1 MDELSEVFCR
11 ISSVHQLD
19 ESEAIER
26 LTSTKSK
33 VSSHYLIKNNGE
45 IVAMV
50 PDLYEAWHAG
60 ISSWKNFKSLNKS
73 SIGIEISNP
82 GHNFNYKKFS
92 KKQIQS
98 IKDLSKYLIRK
109 YKDGHLITRNDVFF
123 SLCKSII
130 GQQISVAAA
139 NSVFLKFKRKCKNK
153 ITAKSVNKLSS
164 TSLKKCG
171 LTRLK
176 VRGIKDLAK
185 KIINKKFKPSL
196 IKKMNDE
203 EAIEYLVNLRQ
214 IGRWSAEM
222 ILLFTFNRSNI
233 WPLQDI
239 GLLRAV
245 SNNYKKKYYP
255 PKIFLDKLYKKF
267 TPYCSVATW
276 YLWRSIDDE
285 PIQY

>member
-1 MDELSEVFCR
+1 MKNSPAYWNKAKVYLSKK
-11 ISSVHQLD
+11 D
-19 ESEAIER
+19 
-26 LTSTKSK
+26 K
-33 VSSHYLIKNNGE
+33 VIRYLIN
-45 IVAMV
+45 
-50 PDLYEAWHAG
+50 
-60 ISSWKNFKSLNKS
+60 S
-73 SIGIEISNP
+73 
-82 GHNFNYKKFS
+82 
-92 KKQIQS
+92 
-98 IKDLSKYLIRK
+98 
-109 YKDGHLITRNDVFF
+109 YKDGHLVTRNDVFF

-139 NSVFLKFKRKCKNK
+139 NSVFLRFKKKCKNK
-153 ITAKSVNKLSS
+153 ITARTVNKLSS
-164 TSLKKCG
+164 ISLKRCG
-171 LTRLK
+171 LSKQK

-185 KIINKKFKPSL
+185 KIINKSFKPNL

-203 EAIEYLVNLRQ
+203 EAIEYLSNLRQ

-255 PKIFLDKLYKKF
+255 PKVFLDKLYKKF

>member
-1 MDELSEVFCR
+1 MKK
-11 ISSVHQLD
+11 
-19 ESEAIER
+19 APAYWN
-26 LTSTKSK
+26 KAK
-33 VSSHYLIKNNGE
+33 VYL
-45 IVAMV
+45 
-50 PDLYEAWHAG
+50 
-60 ISSWKNFKSLNKS
+60 
-73 SIGIEISNP
+73 
-82 GHNFNYKKFS
+82 S
-92 KKQIQS
+92 KKDKVI
-98 IKDLSKYLIRK
+98 KYLINN

-130 GQQISVAAA
+130 GQQISIAAA
-139 NSVFLKFKRKCKNK
+139 NSVFLRFKKKCKNK
-153 ITAKSVNKLSS
+153 ITARSVNKLSNA
-164 TSLKKCG
+164 SLKSCG
-171 LTRLK
+171 LSRQK
-176 VRGIKDLAK
+176 VKGIKDLAK
-185 KIINKKFKPSL
+185 KIINKSFKPNL

-203 EAIEYLVNLRQ
+203 EAIEYLSNLRQ

-255 PKIFLDKLYKKF
+255 PKVFLDKLYKKF

-276 YLWRSIDDE
+276 YLWRSIDDK